1 MSLRVGVKRHGK
13 RKKKKKKDS
22 QPIILGLDNH
32 ARVFGQELGGM

>member
-13 RKKKKKKDS
+13 RKKKKKDS

>member
-13 RKKKKKKDS
+13 RKKKKDS
-22 QPIILGLDNH
+22 QPIILGLNNH